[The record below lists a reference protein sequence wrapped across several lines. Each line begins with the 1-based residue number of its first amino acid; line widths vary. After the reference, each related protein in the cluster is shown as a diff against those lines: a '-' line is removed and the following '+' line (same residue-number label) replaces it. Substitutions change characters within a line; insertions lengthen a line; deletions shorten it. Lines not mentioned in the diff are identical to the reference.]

1 MNEKQGSVIK
11 RAVVGKRGI
20 QMVVIF
26 GIQEATLES
35 ERVVVK
41 LSALLVAKPISTM
54 EKGLITSSL
63 AIRNP
68 CIEES

>member
-1 MNEKQGSVIK
+1 VRFQSNKKGMNEKQGSVIT

-35 ERVVVK
+35 E
-41 LSALLVAKPISTM
+41 
-54 EKGLITSSL
+54 ESL
-63 AIRNP
+63 
-68 CIEES
+68 